1 MERNGFQLNESIQL
15 IDPTS
20 ISEQEREKKEKKFNF
35 HQSKQIKGTIKRA
48 GSKWRGCKRE
58 NPQTRVPATTGDD
71 RGKK

>member
-20 ISEQEREKKEKKFNF
+20 ISEQGRKKRKKFNF